1 MSPLSVSPRLQSR
14 VSVHVPSCYMNL
26 RQYLRVNSSILG
38 RAGDHS
44 SRRYPY
50 RLRGVVARPT
60 APARRCP
67 PRSVRCAIEIPR
79 RGEIARCRRHASW
92 SLGCSD
98 DSVPRGQRE
107 RPRALNALSV
117 KVTRTL
123 DSPVRPAGPAGISRI
138 SSVPYRS
145 KYGLFSMPKRPTPLL
160 RSHAVPERAG
170 DIETTLRTHRHRQSS
185 PHLPPMTPLNATQHA
200 ASATPGQQT

>member
-1 MSPLSVSPRLQSR
+1 
-14 VSVHVPSCYMNL
+14 MNL

-44 SRRYPY
+44 TVDVTGSASSRGP
-50 RLRGVVARPT
+50 P
-60 APARRCP
+60 P
-67 PRSVRCAIEIPR
+67 PRA
-79 RGEIARCRRHASW
+79 G
-92 SLGCSD
+92 
-98 DSVPRGQRE
+98 VPRGPCAVRSRSPDEGRSRDAGGMRAGPWDAQTIASQGAKARGLD
-107 RPRALNALSV
+107 PRALTALSV

>member
-1 MSPLSVSPRLQSR
+1 MLHEFVPVSQGKFKHSWARRRPQQSTL
-14 VSVHVPSCYMNL
+14 PA
-26 RQYLRVNSSILG
+26 
-38 RAGDHS
+38 RAS
-44 SRRYPY
+44 SRP
-50 RLRGVVARPT
+50 ARPT

>member
-1 MSPLSVSPRLQSR
+1 
-14 VSVHVPSCYMNL
+14 MNL

-38 RAGDHS
+38 GAQATTAVDVTLGS
-44 SRRYPY
+44 SR
-50 RLRGVVARPT
+50 VARPT

-79 RGEIARCRRHASW
+79 RGEIARCRRNASW

-117 KVTRTL
+117 KVTCTL